1 MFNMTIF
8 LSSRIGG
15 MFPSLIRLAKPYTI
29 CVFPT
34 PPSPINMTLFLFFLP
49 RTSIISLISFSRPI
63 VGEDFFDNI
72 HSLISVVNCFIKV
85 DLPLVIVFLEPTF
98 PFGCISLSSFEESY
112 VMLDLND
119 DFLGFF
125 VFFLSC
131 LTLIEE
137 SSLLDLSKLHL
148 LNM

>member
-1 MFNMTIF
+1 MTIF

-15 MFPSLIRLAKPYTI
+15 MFPSLIRLARPYTI

-34 PPSPINMTLFLFFLP
+34 PPSPTNMTLFLFFLP
-49 RTSIISLISFSRPI
+49 RTSIISLISLFLPI
-63 VGEDFFDNI
+63 VGEAFFDNTY
-72 HSLISVVNCFIKV
+72 SLMSVVNCFMKV
-85 DLPLVIVFLEPTF
+85 DLPLEMMFFEPTF
-98 PFGCISLSSFEESY
+98 PFGCISLSSFDESY
-112 VMLDLND
+112 VMLDFDD

-125 VFFLSC
+125 VLFLSC
-131 LTLIEE
+131 LTLIE